1 MRQAM
6 AAPVLRSGF
15 RPFYVVGPLF
25 GLLAMGLWLAGGWG
39 HDSAVAAMFGQRHW
53 HGHEMIFGFGGAM
66 CGGFIL
72 TALPSWAKTP
82 EVTGRPLALLVAAW
96 LLGRLAVLL
105 APQLPPAVTAVAD
118 LAFWSLLTIIV
129 LPQICRSG
137 NWLYLALVPVLAGF
151 IGGNLWFHLA
161 ILADDL
167 PGADRGVLAGYYSLM
182 LLYCQVSG
190 LLVPVFSETWLKER
204 DRLDLAPPAA
214 LPPLEWAALLG
225 IVVLAAVDLVGAAPA
240 VIAATALPV
249 AGLHLV
255 RMIRWR
261 GLAVLSSPLL
271 LVMQIGYGLLVLSL
285 LLRAVEASAAIHAFT
300 IGAWG
305 LTKFSLMTR
314 VSMKHTGRPLLVPW
328 GMKIAFACMGLAAA
342 ARITAAFGVVPEL
355 LMPAAV
361 ILWFAPL
368 LIYLLLFLPILT
380 APSLPVATKGNSHG

>member
-1 MRQAM
+1 
-6 AAPVLRSGF
+6 
-15 RPFYVVGPLF
+15 
-25 GLLAMGLWLAGGWG
+25 MG
-39 HDSAVAAMFGQRHW
+39 SA
-53 HGHEMIFGFGGAM
+53 
-66 CGGFIL
+66 
-72 TALPSWAKTP
+72 
-82 EVTGRPLALLVAAW
+82 
-96 LLGRLAVLL
+96 
-105 APQLPPAVTAVAD
+105 
-118 LAFWSLLTIIV
+118 
-129 LPQICRSG
+129 
-137 NWLYLALVPVLAGF
+137 
-151 IGGNLWFHLA
+151 
-161 ILADDL
+161 
-167 PGADRGVLAGYYSLM
+167 
-182 LLYCQVSG
+182 
-190 LLVPVFSETWLKER
+190 
-204 DRLDLAPPAA
+204 
-214 LPPLEWAALLG
+214 
-225 IVVLAAVDLVGAAPA
+225 LAAVDLVGAAPA

-271 LVMQIGYGLLVLSL
+271 LVMQIGYGMLVLSL